1 MRLPRA
7 FLRTSTLTATIRRQ
21 GGDLLLK
28 MFANQA
34 LRAFHKG
41 EFVCET
47 GFEQLG
53 TRGPTRVGVC
63 AGALRKSTRETITNG
78 SKFTSLR
85 RRRGRAGLY

>member
-1 MRLPRA
+1 VRLPRA

-53 TRGPTRVGVC
+53 TRGPHSGGR
-63 AGALRKSTRETITNG
+63 
-78 SKFTSLR
+78 LR
-85 RRRGRAGLY
+85 RRTPKKHERRSPTEANSLH